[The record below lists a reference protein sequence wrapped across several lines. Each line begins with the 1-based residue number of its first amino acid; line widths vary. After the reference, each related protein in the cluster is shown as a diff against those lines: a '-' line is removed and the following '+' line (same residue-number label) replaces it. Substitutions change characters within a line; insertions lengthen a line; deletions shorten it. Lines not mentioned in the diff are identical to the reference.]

1 MTTTKAFKFVLA
13 MWFVATSLWAVPT
26 LARYP
31 ERQVTIVV
39 PYPPGGV
46 TDVYGRA
53 LAQRLSQI
61 WGQPVVVDNKPGGGT
76 VIGTQ
81 LVSRASADG
90 YTLLLTSYGYTSNPV
105 LKKSLPYDTKA
116 LTPLYLLGT
125 SANMLVINPN
135 LPIKTMNDI
144 VALGKSKPG
153 ALTFGSSGN
162 ASSPHIAAELFA
174 METGV
179 KMTHI
184 PYKGTGPAMNDL
196 LGGQIMGIFDGP
208 SAMPR
213 VRAGQLSAIAI
224 ASAQRHPAAM
234 EVPTFRELGIDLVFG
249 SWFGFFVPTGTFGDI
264 QNTII
269 AGIELAL
276 KDPTVISAI
285 EKTGLTYAN
294 LKQQEYK
301 KFLDAEEARLRRLIK
316 TEGAGI
322 QLE

>member
-1 MTTTKAFKFVLA
+1 MTTTKAFNFVLT
-13 MWFVATSLWAVPT
+13 MWLAATSLWAVPA

-144 VALGKSKPG
+144 IALGKSKPG

-213 VRAGQLSAIAI
+213 VRAGQLTAIAI
-224 ASAQRHPAAM
+224 ATAQRHPAAM